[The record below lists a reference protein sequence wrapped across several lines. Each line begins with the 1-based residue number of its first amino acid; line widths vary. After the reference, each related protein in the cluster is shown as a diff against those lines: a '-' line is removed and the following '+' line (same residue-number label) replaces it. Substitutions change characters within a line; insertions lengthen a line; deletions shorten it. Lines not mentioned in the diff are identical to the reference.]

1 MIKWQ
6 RNYKLVYTLPP
17 EKEGQQPESITITYP
32 LTCEFDI
39 NRDTFSQSN
48 RATFRLYNLSLSNRN
63 KIFQDIYNIYR
74 YCFVDFYA
82 GYGDN
87 MPLIFTG
94 KVMRAMSER
103 TGTDTITTI
112 EAMDNDIIQSYSSHT
127 FEAGTSKKEVLNTL
141 VSDFPNVKLGATGNL
156 EGNLA
161 TTTIFD
167 DLTFICINDLTGGH
181 SYIDLNKLNTL
192 QNNEVLADVS
202 IYKID
207 SSSGLLGTPRRQ
219 GAQVEM
225 DVIFAPEIT
234 VGQLIEVESVTAP
247 DQFNGQ
253 YKCNGIH
260 HRGVISGAICGEVV
274 TTVNLFVGVFLPN
287 SNFVWSG
294 VSNQPISEVKGDKVQ
309 QLTKKEWNS
318 LAGVRQYLITNKKPP
333 YQKIT
338 RDIYWTQMLQ
348 KYNHNEGV
356 PSIDILA
363 NIYAVSQNLQTFVNK
378 FFPNSKINIL
388 SGWRSVAHNS
398 RDGGVKDSQH
408 LKGKA
413 IDFSLDGATLYN
425 VYSYVKKYWNGWYYY
440 GPDYKPKPWNG
451 IHVDIRNTSVRG
463 VANDR

>member
-17 EKEGQQPESITITYP
+17 EEEGQQPESITITYP

-103 TGTDTITTI
+103 TGTDIITTI
-112 EAMDNDIIQSYSSHT
+112 EAMDNDIIQSCSSHT

-161 TTTIFD
+161 TNTIFD

-274 TTVNLFVGVFLPN
+274 TTVNLFVGAFLPN

-338 RDIYWTQMLQ
+338 KDIMWTDVLLNYSSQ
-348 KYNHNEGV
+348 KDM
-356 PSIDILA
+356 PSLDVLA
-363 NIYAVSQNLQTFVNK
+363 NLYTVSQSLQTFVDK
-378 FFPNSKINIL
+378 FYPSSKIVIS
-388 SGWRSVAHNS
+388 SGWRSSSYNAQIAGS
-398 RDGGVKDSQH
+398 AKDSQH
-408 LKGKA
+408 IKGKA
-413 IDFSLDGATLYN
+413 LDFKLSGQPSYY
-425 VYSYVKKYWNGWYYY
+425 VYKYIQKYWNGWYKLY
-440 GPDYKPKPWNG
+440 DWG

-463 VANDR
+463 IANDR